1 MVLDLR
7 NNSQIVV
14 LSNSFRNTGFSLSLS
29 HTRAHTQLVL
39 TVFTS
44 WFAQRNKLCLE
55 MTVP

>member
-14 LSNSFRNTGFSLSLS
+14 LSNSFRNTGFSLSFS

-44 WFAQRNKLCLE
+44 
-55 MTVP
+55 